1 MRVTYAATLLAIA
14 GGSLLCAASAIAAS
28 DPKAVEVAER
38 SMAAMGGKERFAAAR
53 LLRFDFAPVRDGKV
67 TSSYHHWWDRQTGA
81 YRVEGVSKE
90 GVPYRILFDV
100 GTKQGKAWLGDREL
114 AGDELA
120 QWLERGYGRFINDT
134 YWLLMPWKWLDPG
147 VNLEYV
153 GKKTVDGQEYE
164 VVTLSFGS
172 GVGLTSNDHY
182 WAYVSTKSNLME
194 RWEYVLETEEGAPGN
209 SVVRPGSDRALRERE
224 ADGSGGGLPRAR
236 GAVPGDVRLPGGPGA
251 HRGPSGAGR
260 ARGHAGGA
268 TALRRVPGGARPG
281 PRRHRARGSGHAH
294 QGSRSGGRDGCGL
307 RAVRVEARRRRHA
320 ARGLRGGRPHRSL
333 PGAPAV
339 RVVAGAG
346 AAAAPHRTLD
356 GLRQDQA
363 FSSASAGA
371 ASSEGGTY
379 RGGG

>member
-14 GGSLLCAASAIAAS
+14 GGALLYPARGVAAS
-28 DPKAVEVAER
+28 DPGSTNDRRAVAVAER

-100 GTKQGKAWLGDREL
+100 NSKQGKAWLGDREL
-114 AGDELA
+114 AGEELA

-147 VNLEYV
+147 VNLEYA

-194 RWEYVLETEEGAPGN
+194 RWEYVLETEEGAPGTAAPTPWAWEDWKETQAG
-209 SVVRPGSDRALRERE
+209 VKLATMRRKLVDPPFQITFPVAELRSDVSE
-224 ADGSGGGLPRAR
+224 AELATIFHPTEPLP
-236 GAVPGDVRLPGGPGA
+236 P
-251 HRGPSGAGR
+251 
-260 ARGHAGGA
+260 
-268 TALRRVPGGARPG
+268 
-281 PRRHRARGSGHAH
+281 
-294 QGSRSGGRDGCGL
+294 
-307 RAVRVEARRRRHA
+307 
-320 ARGLRGGRPHRSL
+320 
-333 PGAPAV
+333 
-339 RVVAGAG
+339 
-346 AAAAPHRTLD
+346 AAAP
-356 GLRQDQA
+356 
-363 FSSASAGA
+363 A
-371 ASSEGGTY
+371 ATAAPAPAPAPTPAP
-379 RGGG
+379 